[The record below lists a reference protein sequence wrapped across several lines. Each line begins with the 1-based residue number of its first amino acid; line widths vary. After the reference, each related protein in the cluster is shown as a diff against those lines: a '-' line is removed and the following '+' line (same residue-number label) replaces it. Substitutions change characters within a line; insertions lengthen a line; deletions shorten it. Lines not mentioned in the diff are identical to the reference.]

1 MPSYKE
7 AEELIFQLLDNVRT
21 RVKREF
27 DFVDDEWIVEMCDIF
42 KNDIDPNSPRN
53 RYLQE
58 EYRQLLE
65 REKVRQEQEA
75 MKSEPKNVSCEE
87 VFKED

>member
-7 AEELIFQLLDNVRT
+7 AEELIFQLLGDVRI
-21 RVKREF
+21 RMKREF

-53 RYLQE
+53 LYLQE
-58 EYRQLLE
+58 RYRQVLE
-65 REKVRQEQEA
+65 CEKARQEQEA
-75 MKSEPKNVSCEE
+75 MKGEQKNVSCEE

>member
-7 AEELIFQLLDNVRT
+7 AEELIFQLLGDARA

-27 DFVDDEWIVEMCDIF
+27 DFVDDEWIVEMCDLF

-53 RYLQE
+53 LNLQE
-58 EYRQLLE
+58 RYRQLLE
-65 REKVRQEQEA
+65 HENARQEQKG
-75 MKSEPKNVSCEE
+75 MNSEQ
-87 VFKED
+87 

>member
-7 AEELIFQLLDNVRT
+7 AEELIFQLLDDVRT

-27 DFVDDEWIVEMCDIF
+27 DFVDDEWIVEMCEIF

-58 EYRQLLE
+58 RYRQVLE
-65 REKVRQEQEA
+65 REKARQEQEDA
-75 MKSEPKNVSCEE
+75 KGEQKNISCE
-87 VFKED
+87 